1 MPNATFYPVF
11 EPDQVLTD
19 TNLNNLFAYLD
30 QQDHLTRNKLIG
42 IGIVCGLHTS
52 WSGSTITITKG
63 VGITSLGYLLHF
75 EGGVYSHF
83 RPYTLPDFPQ
93 TIDPAVHALYDSWP
107 MQLLIPATQPKEAD
121 DKALPANTDLL
132 KTHAVVLLLE
142 PWLSDL
148 KNCTTNDCNDKGKQ
162 VDITVRPV
170 LVPRNVLQQYKYFG
184 RQQQKFNFPLV
195 HLQRWNVPAR
205 QIQHPIN
212 VVQAFDAVLNS
223 RLIRELDAACRFVY
237 DVFSPLFESN
247 GDDTVLNQV
256 YNHLIQLVQSVRKNN
271 TVHYQY
277 LYDHVDDL
285 IRAYNDFREVV
296 FDVLG
301 ECCPDEN
308 LFPLHLMLGEADQS
322 SALNQTAFRHYF
334 IYSPLFNQQQEK
346 FEEARSLYN
355 RLVLMLEQFQLPG
368 AEEGPA
374 ALPIRITPSV
384 LGDASLGKRCIPY
397 YYKPQPLFSFWD
409 YQKSRKGRAALN
421 YGYFADIYSNDIAAV
436 QPLLYDTEPYNFFRI
451 EGHAGRPVNTV
462 LRNLAAQKL
471 HYNLPFDVVALNL
484 YPNSTLN
491 ESEKLRCYFS
501 DLESHYNVLLSELL
515 CKLHG
520 LFCAA
525 GKWPF
530 NQQIYD
536 TIFPRNATIAFD
548 KEAVNMNRTF
558 FRAGAGDAAGAEE
571 ENFLK
576 TDTLAATPNLTATS
590 FTATFQVLQLAAI
603 NFVDRTRRINPYKKG
618 TYLRFFCKPDTK
630 AETVATYYL
639 NWLNAN
645 PGKRWPKPGPVNV
658 DESNSTK
665 WMATLYLHF
674 FYLIDSIEEMLGT
687 LLPFDLNQVNY
698 TRFKN
703 RYDEVMEEVEDY
715 AGFFD
720 NLYHAFDMIND
731 KKDLAQNK
739 PFDLIQE
746 EMEDWAIDKAVTKLT
761 ADSRALLMSC
771 FDDRLQQLQFEY
783 RKRVA
788 YILEQH
794 IFSNY
799 ARLKTGLE
807 HKAGVPKGGTF
818 VLLYF
823 DRPGNRETPDTRNA
837 AAENVIP
844 GVAANTASFKASK
857 ATDEEKLE
865 QNIQG
870 IQKIVELNK
879 EEFASA
885 ELLQFQQL
893 LTKVQALPASAETMQ
908 IPEGVVFAD
917 LYIPYM
923 CCSECAP
930 TAFVFQEPV
939 DESPQPDIDIKTTS
953 FCNHQDIKEPVT
965 VTPEGGT
972 VTGQGIIQES
982 GQYFFNPKGLAE
994 GSYPLTYKLNEKTDT
1009 VIVTVTAT
1017 PDPEFNFLIKGP
1029 DATGGGVVVAF
1040 SANAQNGFHNWNF
1053 GDNTAP
1059 ATQAN
1064 PEHTFFFAGVPT
1076 ATFNVTHS
1084 VTNGNCSLP
1093 PVTKP
1098 VTISIQTPVELGI
1111 KKNPLCVN
1119 DVPERLL
1126 YQPAGGV
1133 MTCKEK
1139 AAAIANIGGFFH
1151 FAPAAAGIG
1160 KYTVQYELNGTSRE
1174 ISIDVLPAPTA
1185 EFEAVIVSS
1194 TATAVT
1200 VKFTAKQ
1207 SAGSHQWKFNDGQ
1220 QSTEAN
1226 PTMTFKQTASAPLD
1240 SIAVTH
1246 TVSGDVCSDSI
1257 SKDIPLGQS
1266 PQIMSSTRTL
1276 CYQVKPVA
1284 LETGLATDDTVQ
1296 VVNNGGHKLDTRAR
1310 LTLNA
1315 STPVGQ
1321 STVKVRYRVTSGG
1334 QTVEKQVDI
1343 TVNRLNETIK
1353 ISFTRSTVTMEADA
1367 DTAAW
1372 TIYRDN
1378 NTANTIVQGDTHN
1391 PLTLKTAQ
1399 LPGAME
1405 IGLNIDIDISRNGCK
1420 STLRKTIPASQY
1432 NQLIQSGGV
1441 IEI

>member
-1 MPNATFYPVF
+1 MPKATFYPVF

-52 WSGSTITITKG
+52 WSGSTITITRG

-75 EGGVYSHF
+75 DGGVYSHF
-83 RPYTLPDFPQ
+83 RPYTLPDFPE
-93 TIDPAVHALYDSWP
+93 TIDPAVHALYNSWP
-107 MQLLIPATQPKEAD
+107 MQLLIPATQPKEAN
-121 DKALPANTDLL
+121 DKQLPANTDLL

-148 KNCTTNDCNDKGKQ
+148 KNCTTDDCNDKGKQ

-184 RQQQKFNFPLV
+184 RQQQKFNFPAV

-205 QIQHPIN
+205 QIQHPAN

-247 GDDTVLNQV
+247 SDDTVLNQV
-256 YNHLIQLVQSVRKNN
+256 YNHLVQLIQSVRKNN

-285 IRAYNDFREVV
+285 IKAYNDFREVV
-296 FDVLG
+296 FDVLS
-301 ECCPDEN
+301 ECCPDED

-368 AEEGPA
+368 ATEGPA
-374 ALPIRITPSV
+374 SLPIRITPSY
-384 LGDASLGKRCIPY
+384 LGDAPLGKRCIPY

-409 YQKSRKGRAALN
+409 YQKSRKGRATLN

-451 EGHAGRPVNTV
+451 EGHTGRPVNTA

-484 YPNSTLN
+484 YPNSTLS

-515 CKLHG
+515 CKLHS

-530 NQQIYD
+530 SQELYD
-536 TIFPRNATIAFD
+536 KYFAPQTATIAFD
-548 KEAVNMNRTF
+548 KEGLNFNRSY
-558 FRAGAGDAAGAEE
+558 FRAAGDAAGNKDES
-571 ENFLK
+571 FSGM
-576 TDTLAATPNLTATS
+576 DTLTAAPTLTATAYM
-590 FTATFQVLQLAAI
+590 ATFQALQLAAI
-603 NFVDRTRRINPYKKG
+603 NFVDRARRINPYKKG
-618 TYLRFFCKPDTK
+618 TYLRFFCKPEAK

-639 NWLNAN
+639 NWVNAN
-645 PGKRWPKPGPVNV
+645 PGKRWPKPGPVKIGDPDIV
-658 DESNSTK
+658 KWST
-665 WMATLYLHF
+665 TLYLHF
-674 FYLIDSIEEMLGT
+674 FYLIDTIEEMLGT
-687 LLPFDLNQVNY
+687 VLPFDLSQVTY

-703 RYDEVMEEVEDY
+703 RYDEVMEEVENY
-715 AGFFD
+715 AGFYED
-720 NLYHAFDMIND
+720 LYHTFDILND
-731 KKDLAQNK
+731 KKDLEQNK

-746 EMEDWAIDKAVTKLT
+746 ELESWLIDKTVTKLT
-761 ADSRALLMSC
+761 ADSRALLMTC

-799 ARLKTGLE
+799 AKLKTGLE

-823 DRPGNRETPDTRNA
+823 DRPGNRETPETRAA
-837 AAENVIP
+837 AAENIIP
-844 GVAANTASFKASK
+844 GAAANTATFAAGKP
-857 ATDEEKLE
+857 TDEEKLE

-870 IQKIVELNK
+870 IQKVVELNK

-885 ELLQFQQL
+885 ELMQFQL
-893 LTKVQALPASAETMQ
+893 LLNKVQALPASAETMR

-930 TAFVFQEPV
+930 TAFVFQEPA
-939 DESPQPDIDIKTTS
+939 DENPQPEIDIKTTS
-953 FCNHQDIKEPVT
+953 FCNHQDVKEPVT

-972 VTGQGIIQES
+972 VTGQGIILES
-982 GQYFFNPKGLAE
+982 GKYYFNPKGLAE
-994 GSYPLTYKLNEKTDT
+994 GSYPLTYKLNDKTDS

-1017 PDPEFNFLIKGP
+1017 PDPDFNFLIKGP

-1040 SANAQNGFHNWNF
+1040 NANAQSGFHSWNF
-1053 GDNTAP
+1053 GDNSAP
-1059 ATQAN
+1059 GTQAN
-1064 PEHTFFFAGVPT
+1064 PEHTFYFGGVPT
-1076 ATFNVTHS
+1076 ATYNVTHS
-1084 VTNGNCSLP
+1084 VTNGNCALP

-1098 VTISIQTPVELGI
+1098 VTISIQTPVELSI

-1139 AAAIANIGGFFH
+1139 AAAIATIGGYFYFT
-1151 FAPAAAGIG
+1151 PAAAGIG
-1160 KYTVQYELNGTSRE
+1160 KFTVQYTLNGTTKE
-1174 ISIDVLPAPTA
+1174 ISIDVQPAPTA
-1185 EFEAVIVSS
+1185 EFDAVITGS

-1207 SAGSHQWKFNDGQ
+1207 SAGNHQWSFNDGQ
-1220 QSTEAN
+1220 QSAEAS
-1226 PTMTFKQTASAPLD
+1226 PTMTFKQPATAPLS

-1246 TVSGDVCSDSI
+1246 TVSGEVCSDSI
-1257 SKDIPLGQS
+1257 SKEIPLGQS
-1266 PQIMSSTRTL
+1266 AEIMSSKLSL
-1276 CYQVKPVA
+1276 CYQVKPVS
-1284 LETGLATDDTVQ
+1284 LETNLATADTVQ

-1310 LTLNA
+1310 LTLNP
-1315 STPVGQ
+1315 STPVGK
-1321 STVKVRYRVTSGG
+1321 STVKVAYKVTSGG
-1334 QTVEKQVDI
+1334 KTVEKHVDI
-1343 TVNRLNETIK
+1343 DVNRLNETVK
-1353 ISFTRSTVTMEADA
+1353 VSFTQNTVTLEADA
-1367 DTAAW
+1367 DTASW

-1378 NTANTIVQGDTHN
+1378 NAAATIVKGDTHN
-1391 PLTLKTAQ
+1391 PLILKKAQ
-1399 LPGAME
+1399 LPSAVD
-1405 IGLNIDIDISRNGCK
+1405 IVLNIDVDISRDGCK
-1420 STLRKTIPASQY
+1420 STLTKTIPVSQY
-1432 NQLIQSGGV
+1432 NKLIQSGGV